1 MLGTTYIAGAKVKR
15 EGGLPT
21 HRIEI
26 MPGIDETLTA
36 LGCAIVRI
44 MSRQGIQLPV
54 LSHRQRSARDRT
66 IAAKRYLKLVERFEL
81 HALLDL
87 SPAES
92 VSLRALRQFV
102 RAQPF
107 LLQIDRPQSYSAIV
121 RDLLAQARDRQREMS
136 GTMVMGA
143 VMQHLVGAKLSLLP
157 DVAIEHH
164 SFATADAPTNRS
176 GDFLVGSVAIHVTTA
191 PSEAL
196 VGKCRGNLDAALRPM
211 IVTTEAGVAGARAL
225 ADAVEIAERIDVYD
239 VAQFVS
245 LNLHELSGFEAD
257 RSRHTV
263 DALFAAYNRIVDE
276 VEGDPSLR
284 VDVST

>member
-1 MLGTTYIAGAKVKR
+1 
-15 EGGLPT
+15 
-21 HRIEI
+21 
-26 MPGIDETLTA
+26 MPAVDDALTA
-36 LGCAIVRI
+36 LEGAIVRI
-44 MSRQGIQLPV
+44 MSRQGIQLPIWEC
-54 LSHRQRSARDRT
+54 RQRSPHSQT
-66 IAAKRYLKLVERFEL
+66 IAAKRYLNLAQRFE
-81 HALLDL
+81 HHDLLDL
-87 SPAES
+87 SPSEGLC
-92 VSLRALRQFV
+92 LRALRQFV
-102 RAQPF
+102 RTQPF
-107 LLQIDRPQSYSAIV
+107 LLTVGRHQSYSAIV
-121 RDLLAQARDRQREMS
+121 RDLLAQARERQREMS

-157 DVAIEHH
+157 DIAIEHH

-225 ADAVEIAERIDVYD
+225 ADAVEIADRIDVYD

-245 LNLHELSGFEAD
+245 LNLHELSGFEAA
-257 RSRHTV
+257 RSRLTV
-263 DALFAAYNRIVDE
+263 DALFAAYNRIVE
-276 VEGDPSLR
+276 EAEGDPSLR